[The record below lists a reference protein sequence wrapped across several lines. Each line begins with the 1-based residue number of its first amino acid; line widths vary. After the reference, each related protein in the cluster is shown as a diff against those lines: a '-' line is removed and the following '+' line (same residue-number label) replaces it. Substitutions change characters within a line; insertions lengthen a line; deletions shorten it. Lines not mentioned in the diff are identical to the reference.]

1 MPSLMDQLSPTLF
14 WDARPGTVDPEKH
27 AKQVIERVAT
37 RGTLA
42 EWKATRKH
50 YGDDRMKAVLTGLR
64 ELSPQTV
71 AFCCAAFELKKEDF
85 RCCTARPFPRAPWI
99 Y

>member
-14 WDARPGTVDPEKH
+14 WDARAGTVDAEKH
-27 AKQVIERVAT
+27 ASQVIQRVVE

-42 EWKATRKH
+42 EWKATRQH
-50 YGDDRMKAVLTGLR
+50 YSDDRLRAVITSLR
-64 ELSPQTV
+64 ELSPRDV
-71 AFCCAAFELKKEDF
+71 AFCCVALNLKKENF